1 MFVKHYP
8 PLAQITIHISEW
20 LYQIAITKPV
30 LYQLIKAKVYEI
42 TVNVLLVWNHGSAPW
57 ALLCAN
63 GSKIWDVAGGSK
75 CIPLKAISLALPHK
89 LTDIS
94 ALMHLFKDRSFLSV
108 ELGKSIFQ
116 MYGDFLHDRPCCQ
129 KWSRKLA
136 DTNFGYQLFPQVIQQ
151 WKKKAIYIKQ
161 TWQGLWLTLV
171 IITTHCCI
179 KQSD

>member
-75 CIPLKAISLALPHK
+75 CTPLKAISLALPHK

-116 MYGDFLHDRPCCQ
+116 MYGDMTDRVV
-129 KWSRKLA
+129 KNGVES
-136 DTNFGYQLFPQVIQQ
+136 
-151 WKKKAIYIKQ
+151 
-161 TWQGLWLTLV
+161 WLTPILV
-171 IITTHCCI
+171 INYSLKLYSNEKKRLYT
-179 KQSD
+179 